1 MDGQHNSSLSHSTQS
16 SSSSAV
22 DLTKTVTGLANST
35 PPSPTLHPVDS
46 ERSFA
51 RRRTSWAK
59 LDVGQDPLRLS
70 LPSME
75 AGPSTIGRRSFTLD
89 EDPFHSPDNPFFAN
103 NLTYDRSS
111 VYNEVT
117 YAPSTQDVPSTSS
130 LISTADSDFDSTKD
144 GDQIHLTGS
153 DSRWQESVNAQW
165 TNASDISIDSERTGG
180 ATPRTKRRTLRYDTS
195 ASPLKRTG
203 SAFRVMS
210 KQFRRAS
217 LRVVNLAGHGLDN
230 SIRLS
235 DDDHD
240 NAEYSPAQE
249 VKEHFEEQWT
259 EEQVFVTRKLSPL
272 RGRTLGFLGSSSTFR
287 LRLYH
292 LLSHP

>member
-1 MDGQHNSSLSHSTQS
+1 MDGQQNSALSHSTQS
-16 SSSSAV
+16 SSSSAL
-22 DLTKTVTGLANST
+22 DLTKTVTGLANSA
-35 PPSPTLHPVDS
+35 PPSPTLRPVDS
-46 ERSFA
+46 EHSFA

-59 LDVGQDPLRLS
+59 LDVGQDPLRLNI
-70 LPSME
+70 PAME
-75 AGPSTIGRRSFTLD
+75 VGPSTIGRSSFTLD

-103 NLTYDRSS
+103 NLTYGRSS

-117 YAPSTQDVPSTSS
+117 YTSSTQDAPSSS
-130 LISTADSDFDSTKD
+130 LLTLTADSDFDSTKD

-153 DSRWQESVNAQW
+153 DSCWQESVNAQW
-165 TNASDISIDSERTGG
+165 TSANDITIDSERTGG
-180 ATPRTKRRTLRYDTS
+180 ATPRTRRRTLRYDTS

-210 KQFRRAS
+210 KQIRRAS

-235 DDDHD
+235 DNDHD

-259 EEQVFVTRKLSPL
+259 EEQIFTRKLSPL
-272 RGRTLGFLGSSSTFR
+272 RGRTLGFLGSSNTFR